1 MSAYKWQDANELLGT
16 LVAEPR
22 FGLFSDLDGTL
33 SSIAPTPEAAQITQ
47 RNRELLAELQKLLPL
62 VAIISGRRA
71 DNVHQLVGLSGIV
84 YVGNHGLERW
94 VEGSVQVIPE
104 ALPYLRGIQAARKDL
119 EKISE
124 PGVYIEDKGPTLSF
138 HYRQTAKPIAFARN
152 HAASLAQIAGENK
165 LELFTGKMVFEFR
178 PPVAMHKGIA
188 FRRLVEEKRIDAA
201 LFLGDDV
208 SDLNA
213 FRAARQMRADK
224 FCDAWG
230 VGVQSGWETPAEE
243 ALDALL
249 DTADF
254 LANGVE
260 DVEDL
265 LSWLL
270 KARRASST

>member
-16 LVAEPR
+16 LVAKPR

-71 DNVHQLVGLSGIV
+71 DNVRQLVRLSGIV

-230 VGVQSGWETPAEE
+230 VGVQSGWEPPAEE
-243 ALDALL
+243 APDALL